1 MAKYNGPVCRLC
13 RREGQKLFLKGERCM
28 TDKCS
33 FERRDYIPGQ
43 HGQSVRRGKLSEFG
57 QQMREKQKVKRVY
70 GILERPFRNIFAKA
84 IRERGVTANIFFRRL
99 ELRLDNVVYRMG
111 FARSRQEAKQVVRH
125 NHSTV
130 NGKRLNIPSATLK
143 VGDEVRLT
151 DKSKPLAMF
160 ESADLLFQKRPALA
174 WIQVDHAKNVG
185 KIVSEPQRDDIGLA
199 VKERMIVELYSK

>member
-99 ELRLDNVVYRMG
+99 ELRLDNVVFRMG

-125 NHSTV
+125 NHILV
-130 NGKRLNIPSATLK
+130 NGRRLNIPSAMLK
-143 VGDEVRLT
+143 IGDEIRLT
-151 DKSKPLAMF
+151 EKSAPKTMF
-160 ESADLLFQKRPALA
+160 QAADQLFQKRPALA
-174 WIQVDHAKNVG
+174 WFQVDHAKNVG
-185 KIVSEPQRDDIGLA
+185 KIVSEPQRDDIGLV